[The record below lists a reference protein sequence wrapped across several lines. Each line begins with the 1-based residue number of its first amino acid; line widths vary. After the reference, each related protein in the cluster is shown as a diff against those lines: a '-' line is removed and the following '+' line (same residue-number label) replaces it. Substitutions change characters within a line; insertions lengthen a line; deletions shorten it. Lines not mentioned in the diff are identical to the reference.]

1 MKKFCRKK
9 IAIAL
14 ACSSI
19 LGGKSSTTLYPQ
31 TVEAAGRSVES
42 SSKGLVNWVKN
53 HKWPV
58 IGGASAFVTAAIVSA
73 VLGVKYLGK
82 KDQKNP
88 DEHEEKVDGKNKGGQ
103 KNPAKKDENGE
114 GNKNIDKNKDEEK
127 GEFFENNQEMIKN
140 VVCTIGMSKDKVLED
155 LEKLKAKLKVWTKGS
170 KQLEDDLTVAEI
182 NKLFGSNEEWSG
194 KLYVDGALNDLRNIF
209 SGKVKLSKVTAS
221 VDGFGRFVVEFSLP
235 NFVTFT
241 LKFTHQ
247 GLNDTFIL
255 QFNKSFNQIELRFKF

>member
-58 IGGASAFVTAAIVSA
+58 IGGALAIATVAVVTT

-88 DEHEEKVDGKNKGGQ
+88 DEHEEKVDEKGNNKQNQVPGENKEADVKKDGGKKKFFEKNKEIIDLGVQ
-103 KNPAKKDENGE
+103 NGE
-114 GNKNIDKNKDEEK
+114 FMVEANKKEFGDGLLKLKNKFNNAEELA
-127 GEFFENNQEMIKN
+127 
-140 VVCTIGMSKDKVLED
+140 VVAGKDKDNKSKILPIVN
-155 LEKLKAKLKVWTKGS
+155 KLKG
-170 KQLEDDLTVAEI
+170 
-182 NKLFGSNEEWSG
+182 
-194 KLYVDGALNDLRNIF
+194 IF
-209 SGKVKLSKVTAS
+209 SGELELESLIAVDDDELGYASFKLKNDEKIV
-221 VDGFGRFVVEFSLP
+221 F
-235 NFVTFT
+235 TFLDKEIDNKKIHCLT
-241 LKFTHQ
+241 L
-247 GLNDTFIL
+247 NSPIDV
-255 QFNKSFNQIELRFKF
+255 SFKID

>member
-1 MKKFCRKK
+1 MKKFGRKK

-14 ACSSI
+14 ACASI
-19 LGGKSSTTLYPQ
+19 LGGKSPTTLYPQ

-42 SSKGLVNWVKN
+42 SSKGFVNWVKN

-73 VLGVKYLGK
+73 VLVNTLGK

-88 DEHEEKVDGKNKGGQ
+88 DEKNKIDGKDNKQSQFPSG
-103 KNPAKKDENGE
+103 KKEADIKKDDGK
-114 GNKNIDKNKDEEK
+114 GNDIKEK

>member
-42 SSKGLVNWVKN
+42 SSKGFVNWVKN

-58 IGGASAFVTAAIVSA
+58 IGGALAIATVAVVTT

-88 DEHEEKVDGKNKGGQ
+88 DEQESKIDGEDNKQSQVPGEKKEADVKKDGGKKKFFEKNKEIIDLGVQ
-103 KNPAKKDENGE
+103 NGE
-114 GNKNIDKNKDEEK
+114 FMVEANKKEFGDGLLKLKNKFNNAEELA
-127 GEFFENNQEMIKN
+127 
-140 VVCTIGMSKDKVLED
+140 VVAGKDKDNKSKILPIVN
-155 LEKLKAKLKVWTKGS
+155 KLKG
-170 KQLEDDLTVAEI
+170 
-182 NKLFGSNEEWSG
+182 
-194 KLYVDGALNDLRNIF
+194 IF
-209 SGKVKLSKVTAS
+209 SGELELESLIAVDDDELGYASFKLKNDEKIV
-221 VDGFGRFVVEFSLP
+221 F
-235 NFVTFT
+235 TFLDKEIDNKKIHCLT
-241 LKFTHQ
+241 L
-247 GLNDTFIL
+247 NSPIDV
-255 QFNKSFNQIELRFKF
+255 SFKID